1 MIRKCRGTA
10 KWALLLTLV
19 MGVAA
24 SGCEEDGTGPDDQV
38 AGRYELRTVNGNNLP
53 YTLIAL
59 GNDRLEF
66 LSGFA
71 QVNADA
77 TFSVSFTT
85 RQTVGGQTTTT
96 TDSDSGTWTQ
106 TGSQMRFTFSDAT
119 VSTGVVSGD
128 EITVIEGQVS
138 FVFRK

>member
-1 MIRKCRGTA
+1 MVRKCRGTA
-10 KWALLLTLV
+10 KRALLLTVL
-19 MGVAA
+19 AIA
-24 SGCEEDGTGPDDQV
+24 SVGCGDDGAGPDGSI

-53 YTLIAL
+53 YTLVAL
-59 GNDRLEF
+59 GNDRFEF

-71 QVNADA
+71 QVNTDG

-96 TDSDSGTWTQ
+96 TDADSGTWTQ
-106 TGSQMRFTFSDAT
+106 TGNQLRFTFSDAT
-119 VSTGVVSGD
+119 TSTGVVSGN